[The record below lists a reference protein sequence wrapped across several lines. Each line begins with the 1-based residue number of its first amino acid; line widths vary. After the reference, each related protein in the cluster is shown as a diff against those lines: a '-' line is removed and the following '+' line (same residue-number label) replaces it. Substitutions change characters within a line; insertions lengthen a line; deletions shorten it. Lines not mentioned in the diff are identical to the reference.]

1 MPGNRTAACAFET
14 LILEYSPVLVTSSIR
29 SQKTQLSLFDTAKFG
44 AYRVYFELELILI
57 RNSANRGRA
66 NGFRRGRVILTLGR
80 VVRHKRFL
88 DFR

>member
-14 LILEYSPVLVTSSIR
+14 LILEYSPILVSIH

-66 NGFRRGRVILTLGR
+66 NGFRRGRVIITLGR